1 MADDGCVSHG
11 NVYDHFEEYNEVF
24 SLIDSLPA
32 IVKDFR
38 ALEAAQERLTCKDG
52 FLKTKLKAFFIAIVD
67 KYQEQPHLLDPHL
80 GKGISHVIYFL

>member
-1 MADDGCVSHG
+1 MIILQAAWALHSARVSAHVGNKMADDGCVSHG

-52 FLKTKLKAFFIAIVD
+52 F
-67 KYQEQPHLLDPHL
+67 
-80 GKGISHVIYFL
+80 